1 MGYNWG
7 QNNLVMILKF
17 IFKQFSLQ
25 SQVKFLKKKGI
36 VLGTRLKDG
45 RRIHI
50 YMFRNLFV
58 EVLYKNDN
66 TEEAA
71 EKINM
76 LTGLKSLNSYLEKEF
91 KTSF

>member
-1 MGYNWG
+1 M
-7 QNNLVMILKF
+7 
-17 IFKQFSLQ
+17 
-25 SQVKFLKKKGI
+25 KKRAI
-36 VLGTRLKDG
+36 VLGTRMKDG

-76 LTGLKSLNSYLEKEF
+76 LTGLKSLNSYLETEF

>member
-1 MGYNWG
+1 
-7 QNNLVMILKF
+7 MILKF
-17 IFKQFSLQ
+17 IFKQFSMQ
-25 SQVKFLKKKGI
+25 RQVKFLKKKGI

-58 EVLYKNDN
+58 EVLYINDN
-66 TEEAA
+66 TEEPA